1 LLIDMKTPGITV
13 HPTLLM
19 DETPEVIEDFS
30 DNVKVPVSNRIGEEN
45 KGWTYAKH
53 LLGHER
59 TGIAGIGTS
68 KREIKVLK
76 RLALRRQVGGAPL
89 LNEPQFAARVADIE
103 IELMALEI
111 TALSLVAEGA
121 SSKIGPE
128 ASILKIVGTRISQTI
143 SEMLL
148 EAAGPAGLAF
158 DRDYLDCKTEH
169 AVTGDDE
176 FTALAPHYFNLRKLT
191 IFGGTDEVQRNVISK
206 MILGL

>member
-1 LLIDMKTPGITV
+1 
-13 HPTLLM
+13 
-19 DETPEVIEDFS
+19 
-30 DNVKVPVSNRIGEEN
+30 VPVANRIGEEN

-59 TGIAGIGTS
+59 TGIANIGGS

-76 RLALRRQVGGAPL
+76 RMALRKKVNDAPL
-89 LNEPQFAARVADIE
+89 LNEPQFAARVADID

-158 DRDYLDCKTEH
+158 DRDYLDFKTEH

-176 FTALAPHYFNLRKLT
+176 LTALAPHYFNLRKLT